1 MESDGIE
8 MEDDK
13 AAAITISSG
22 EPPEQRGMQPLTS
35 PRPAG
40 ETPRSPETRAEE
52 TVYAG
57 LEQIREILYGSSHRE
72 LERRLARA
80 DAHLVARTRELEQEN
95 RRRMD
100 VLEAH
105 VKRETE
111 ALLGRLERESAE
123 TAEALRKM
131 ARDHSEAVAGVE
143 QKLAKIEESS
153 AQGGRE
159 MRQQLLDQAKSFLDE
174 LRRLRRELLAA
185 MQRELGLTEGEL
197 TEEFRE
203 AEEHARRY

>member
-1 MESDGIE
+1 MEPDGIE

-13 AAAITISSG
+13 AAAITSTSG
-22 EPPEQRGMQPLTS
+22 EPPEHRGLQPLAS
-35 PRPAG
+35 PRPTG
-40 ETPRSPETRAEE
+40 EVPRSPETRAEE
-52 TVYAG
+52 IVYAG
-57 LEQIREILYGSSHRE
+57 LEQIREILYGAAHRE

-105 VKRETE
+105 VKKETE
-111 ALLGRLERESAE
+111 ALLGRIERESAE
-123 TAEALRKM
+123 TADALRKM

-143 QKLAKIEESS
+143 HKLAKIEESS